1 MTTPLATSYEM
12 SKIDTRAINEYGI
25 PSEVLMEK
33 AGKSSADEIWKRY
46 GKNNLSVTIICGK
59 GNNGGD
65 GYVVAKNLY
74 DYGAQVTV
82 LRILSSKKLSPDSL
96 IFFKIISSMD
106 MTIVDINSDSLV
118 SSEKYIYDCDLI
130 VDAILGSGSKNRKG
144 SIENKIISILSKCE
158 KNIVSLD
165 LPSGVDAS
173 TGESE
178 NSHFISSLTIS
189 FGVLKRAHVLLPAS
203 DLSKEIIN
211 VDIGIPKKCVDEQNI
226 SLNLI
231 ESQDVAAILK
241 KRPLNSHKGKN
252 GNLLIIGGSS
262 SMIGAPILSAMGAY
276 RAGAGKVTICIP
288 EQEQILH
295 QVPPEIICKTVQ
307 TSEKGFFDVQSLDL
321 LLRYS
326 EEVDVVVLGPGIST
340 NARTFELIQLLL
352 RYIDVPMV
360 IDADAINCVAQDLT
374 ILEEHTKELIM
385 TPHPGE
391 MGRLTGSSVVEIEK
405 DRIKSSSSFAL
416 DNNLTLVLKGWG
428 TIISDHS
435 GKSWINTT
443 GNPGMSVAGMGDV
456 LAGMIGTFKAQKY
469 TTLDSCIA
477 SVFLHG
483 SSGDLASESIGNI
496 GIIPSDLIKFI
507 PIARANVL

>member
-12 SKIDTRAINEYGI
+12 SRIDSRAINDYGI
-25 PSEVLMEK
+25 PSDILMER

-65 GYVVAKNLY
+65 GYVVAKYLHE
-74 DYGAQVTV
+74 YGAQVTV
-82 LRILSSKKLSPDSL
+82 LKILSSKNLSADSL
-96 IFFKIISSMD
+96 NFLKIISSLD
-106 MTIVDINSDSLV
+106 IRIKDINSDSLV
-118 SSEKYIYDCDLI
+118 SIEKNIYECDLI

-144 SIENKIISILSKCE
+144 GIENKIISILSKCD
-158 KNIVSLD
+158 KDIVSLD
-165 LPSGVDAS
+165 LPSGVDAT
-173 TGESE
+173 TGESG

-211 VDIGIPKKCVDEQNI
+211 VDIGIPKECVDEQSI
-226 SLNLI
+226 SLNHI
-231 ESQDVAAILK
+231 DPQDVSKILK
-241 KRPLNSHKGKN
+241 KRPLDSHKGKN
-252 GNLLIIGGSS
+252 GSLLIIGGSS
-262 SMIGAPILSAMGAY
+262 GMVGAPILSAMGAY

-288 EQEQILH
+288 DQEQNLH
-295 QVPPEIICKTVQ
+295 QVPPEIICKTLQ

-340 NARTFELIQLLL
+340 NPRTYELIQLLL

-374 ILEEHTKELIM
+374 ILENHAKEIIM

-391 MGRLTGSSVVEIEK
+391 MGRLTGSSVTEIEK
-405 DRIKSSSSFAL
+405 DRVKSSSSFAVE
-416 DNNLTLVLKGWG
+416 NNLTLVLKGWG

-443 GNPGMSVAGMGDV
+443 GNSGMSVAGMGDV